1 MAYSDYNQQF
11 WDLGKRFAEESSGV
25 WQRYAKMATRSQ
37 HLDAETFRQRLTTF
51 WQQDTPEYTR
61 RLMQIHLDYT
71 VNMMKMGLEFS
82 NVMLDSLFGEV
93 SSEASTSPASPPS
106 GAGAG
111 TLKPSNTDGSTTANT
126 DIHFKGKPGAT
137 LSENFVVSNRES
149 RTIDVGFEVSTWVCE
164 DGSSLQEES
173 LQDVKIDFLPTTFAL
188 DAGRE
193 QVVTCQVVLNN
204 HFQPGKQ
211 YAAMARVVGFPRL
224 LLRLL
229 MDVE

>member
-51 WQQDTPEYTR
+51 WQQDTPEYSR

-106 GAGAG
+106 GAGA
-111 TLKPSNTDGSTTANT
+111 TRDPVDP
-126 DIHFKGKPGAT
+126 I
-137 LSENFVVSNRES
+137 S
-149 RTIDVGFEVSTWVCE
+149 RCGVGPDEKRGF
-164 DGSSLQEES
+164 
-173 LQDVKIDFLPTTFAL
+173 
-188 DAGRE
+188 AGR
-193 QVVTCQVVLNN
+193 
-204 HFQPGKQ
+204 
-211 YAAMARVVGFPRL
+211 AAGSGL
-224 LLRLL
+224 LI
-229 MDVE
+229 